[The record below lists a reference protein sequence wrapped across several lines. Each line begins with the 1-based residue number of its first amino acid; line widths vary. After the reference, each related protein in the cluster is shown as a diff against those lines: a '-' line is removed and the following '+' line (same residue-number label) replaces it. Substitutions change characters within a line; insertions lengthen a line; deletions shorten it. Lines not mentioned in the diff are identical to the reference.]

1 MSANAF
7 HEKAGRS
14 QVSSFVFS
22 LDNVFSLPAEWPT
35 VATLPSALSVSDFCS
50 LGASWVFSFQSVLPP
65 DFRPFVHLSMEVG
78 QAIDAVT
85 ETRALGFCFSF
96 RRRF

>member
-1 MSANAF
+1 M
-7 HEKAGRS
+7 
-14 QVSSFVFS
+14 
-22 LDNVFSLPAEWPT
+22 
-35 VATLPSALSVSDFCS
+35 SVSS

-85 ETRALGFCFSF
+85 GTRRLNFGALAFLNFLDRNYAVSFSTHPQPMQQH
-96 RRRF
+96 